1 MDCKEF
7 RERLDAFVDG
17 ETAAASAEEA
27 REHSQTCASCS
38 KTEARLRRLRSSL
51 KRVVKQHQPPPE
63 LEGDVLRALRS
74 RGQHAHSPVGRASVE
89 RGRGGA
95 PVWRAK
101 VSVPLPFVA
110 LLLLTLVAL
119 AGWLV
124 FARDPARE
132 EVSTGRPAPFATPAP
147 PPQESSGGFDF
158 SRYYSGGRA
167 SVQVVRRASLDGSG
181 R

>member
-17 ETAAASAEEA
+17 ELAAASVEEA
-27 REHSQTCASCS
+27 REHSKTCASCS
-38 KTEARLRRLRSSL
+38 KVEARLGRLRSSL
-51 KRVVKQHQPPPE
+51 KRVVKQHQPPPG
-63 LEGDVLRALRS
+63 LEGEVLRSLRS
-74 RGQHAHSPVGRASVE
+74 RGHHTHSSGGRASDESRRE
-89 RGRGGA
+89 RT

-101 VSVPLPFVA
+101 VSVPLPFFA
-110 LLLLTLVAL
+110 LLLLSFVAL

-124 FARDPARE
+124 FARGPVRE
-132 EVSTGRPAPFATPAP
+132 EVSTSRPVPFATPAP
-147 PPQESSGGFDF
+147 PQESPGDFDF
-158 SRYYSGGRA
+158 SRYYNGGRA